1 MSETVVAGI
10 WVLAIASAGIG
21 WLLNRAS
28 ESLHDWNDDS
38 DRRWVLLR
46 ICAWVLY
53 SLGFLIGTGGLMAAM
68 DIARTPD
75 QYGITP

>member
-1 MSETVVAGI
+1 MTGTMTATG
-10 WVLAIASAGIG
+10 GG
-21 WLLNRAS
+21 
-28 ESLHDWNDDS
+28 
-38 DRRWVLLR
+38 VLLR

-53 SLGFLIGTGGLMAAM
+53 SLGFLIGTGGVMAAM